1 MSLLREIQDAAIDSD
16 APITDLLRRCK
27 ILAARL
33 GNEELARWADQ
44 ELEGYESQEDL
55 PNYRILSVSSY
66 GHFSGPFGSGLKN
79 ALIPPISVPEDF
91 REIVETAYIFDP
103 IGSLAEGL
111 AGEGTDTTL
120 RSEWPA
126 NMVVLVGSNIY
137 RNMTCLS
144 AWRLIPR
151 GSLMGILDTVRNR
164 VLSFALAIE
173 AELPG
178 GSEEALEESTISEEK
193 VSQVFQTHIY
203 GDVGSL
209 AQASSRFAQI
219 GEVRIGHN
227 DFESLKAF
235 LTKYRVEDV
244 DIEDLKEALDADAND
259 GVADRIGPQ
268 SSSWIGNMVEKASS
282 GAWGVATSVAAHV
295 LTDAI
300 SQYLGL

>member
-1 MSLLREIQDAAIDSD
+1 MSLLREIQDAAINSD
-16 APITDLLRRCK
+16 TPITDLLRRCK

-44 ELEGYESQEDL
+44 ELEGYETQEDL

-66 GHFSGPFGSGLKN
+66 GHFSGPFGSGLRN

-111 AGEGTDTTL
+111 AGEGTDTL

-126 NMVVLVGSNIY
+126 NMVAIVGSKIY

-151 GSLMGILDTVRNR
+151 GSLMRILDTVRNR
-164 VLSFALAIE
+164 VLGFALAIE

-178 GSEEALEESTISEEK
+178 GSEASLEESTISEEK

-209 AQASSRFAQI
+209 AQASSGFAQI
-219 GEVRIGHN
+219 GEVRIGRN
-227 DFESLKAF
+227 DFDSLKGF
-235 LTKYRVEDV
+235 LTKYHVEDV

-259 GVADRIGPQ
+259 GISDRIGPQ
-268 SSSWIGNMVEKASS
+268 SSSWIGNMIEKSSS
-282 GAWGVATSVAAHV
+282 GAWSVAVSVAAHV